1 MTINIRISIS
11 RRVRIRQRCLARLK
25 HNLCHMELSML
36 QGTAL
41 SKQDEAMRE
50 DERET
55 ERNLIEGLWNLR
67 ALAIQL
73 DLNVVG
79 ALIKVAIGLI
89 PTSIH

>member
-1 MTINIRISIS
+1 
-11 RRVRIRQRCLARLK
+11 
-25 HNLCHMELSML
+25 MELSML
-36 QGTAL
+36 QGTTL
-41 SKQDEAMRE
+41 SKQNEAMRE

-73 DLNVVG
+73 DLKVVG